1 MKIKFETTDWE
12 TRIIDR
18 IIERACVAKNERMS
32 LEMDL
37 RACHCNGAPLELDK
51 LLSAEA
57 LDFWHDIRGIQ
68 KHINRVTGKL
78 GDFEPRCALKQRKA
92 A

>member
-18 IIERACVAKNERMS
+18 IIQRACVSKSEGRG
-32 LEMDL
+32 LEMTL
-37 RACHCNGAPLELDK
+37 RACHCNGTPLELDK
-51 LLSAEA
+51 LLAAEPV
-57 LDFWHDIRGIQ
+57 DFWHDIHGLQ
-68 KHINRVTGKL
+68 KHINRDTGKL
-78 GDFEPRCALKQRKA
+78 VGFEPRCALNHRKA